1 MESTERNVEEGAPV
15 ANDTPEVDAHTRQI
29 LEVLR
34 DGECRRILGT
44 LARDSRTASELFD
57 GCDVSQ
63 SSLYRKLDRL
73 CEAGLVAETGRVGT
87 SGRSASVYRTDVREV
102 RIDIDGRGRVRVE
115 TSASEE

>member
-1 MESTERNVEEGAPV
+1 MESTERNVDEGAAVTDDPP
-15 ANDTPEVDAHTRQI
+15 DVDANTRQI
-29 LEVLR
+29 LDVLR

-44 LARDSRTASELFD
+44 LAHDSRTASELCD

-87 SGRSASVYRTDVREV
+87 NGRSASVYRANVREV
-102 RIDIDGRGRVRVE
+102 QIDVDGRGRVRAA